1 MLPSPSPAMAPP
13 PPPPTATKYFW
24 GDSPEPDEYYASL
37 GLRHAEAYFQSPC
50 GRLFTHS
57 FHPLSAAS
65 DGDVKGV
72 VFMSHGYG
80 SDSSWMFQNIAISYA
95 RWGYAVFCADLL
107 GHGRSDGVRGYLGD
121 TEAVARAA
129 LSFFLSV
136 RRSGAYASLPA
147 FLFGESMGGATT
159 LLAYLRSPPDAGWAG
174 IILSAPLLVFPDD
187 MYPSRVRLFLYGLL
201 FGLADTWAVMPDKR
215 MVGRSIRDPA
225 KLRVIAS
232 NPRLYRGSP
241 RVGTMRELARVTA
254 LLRESFGE
262 VAAPFLVV
270 HGTDDGVTSPE
281 GSRMLYER
289 AASEDKSLILYDGM
303 YHSLIQGESDENR
316 DRVLADMRAWIDERV
331 RRYGAGAGAAAADGH
346 AEAPAA

>member
-1 MLPSPSPAMAPP
+1 MAPP

-147 FLFGESMGGATT
+147 FLFGESWA
-159 LLAYLRSPPDAGWAG
+159 APPPCSPT
-174 IILSAPLLVFPDD
+174 SAPRPT
-187 MYPSRVRLFLYGLL
+187 P
-201 FGLADTWAVMPDKR
+201 ADTWAVMPDKR

-289 AASEDKSLILYDGM
+289 PASEDKSLILYDGM
-303 YHSLIQGESDENR
+303 YQSVIQGESDENR

-331 RRYGAGAGAAAADGH
+331 RR
-346 AEAPAA
+346 

>member
-1 MLPSPSPAMAPP
+1 MAPP
-13 PPPPTATKYFW
+13 PQPPTATKYFW

-107 GHGRSDGVRGYLGD
+107 GHGRSDG
-121 TEAVARAA
+121 
-129 LSFFLSV
+129 
-136 RRSGAYASLPA
+136 
-147 FLFGESMGGATT
+147 
-159 LLAYLRSPPDAGWAG
+159 
-174 IILSAPLLVFPDD
+174 
-187 MYPSRVRLFLYGLL
+187 
-201 FGLADTWAVMPDKR
+201 
-215 MVGRSIRDPA
+215 
-225 KLRVIAS
+225 
-232 NPRLYRGSP
+232 
-241 RVGTMRELARVTA
+241 
-254 LLRESFGE
+254 ESFGE

-331 RRYGAGAGAAAADGH
+331 RRYGAAAGAAAADGH